1 MKKLF
6 YILAFLLMACTPE
19 LIAQNKLSNA
29 IYALQNEELEKAQR
43 LIDAAIVDTL
53 FKDDSRTWYYRGNI
67 YKELFKKMESDNK
80 QSPYRIT
87 AISSFKKSYELDNGT
102 EISVSSQKNLK
113 YLASTIFNDAA
124 TSFDTE
130 NYLLAIEN
138 YNSYKEIM
146 LYLEPETDFIERDI
160 QFKLALATTYTMLS
174 SKDSSNKELF
184 LEKVKELYE
193 EVLVLDSNNVSANYN
208 MGILYYNKG
217 ADMVN
222 NMDYSLDLEE
232 LNRIQEE
239 LYVIFKKSLPY
250 MKRAYDLNP
259 NKEETLIGL
268 QGIYYSMNDM
278 EKSEAY
284 KKELEELKGQ
294 ENK

>member
-6 YILAFLLMACTPE
+6 YILVFLLMACTPE

-43 LIDAAIVDTL
+43 LIDTAIVDTL
-53 FKDDSRTWYYRGNI
+53 LKNDSRTWYYRGNI
-67 YKELFKKMESDNK
+67 YKELFKKMEFDNK
-80 QSPYRIT
+80 QSPFRVT

-102 EISVSSQKNLK
+102 EISISSQKNLK

-146 LYLEPETDFIERDI
+146 HYLEPEADFKERDI
-160 QFKLALATTYTMLS
+160 QFKLALATTYTVLS
-174 SKDSSNKELF
+174 SKDSTNKDSF
-184 LEKVKELYE
+184 LEKVKALYK
-193 EVLVLDSNNVSANYN
+193 EVLILDSNNVSANYN
-208 MGILYYNKG
+208 MGILYYNQG

-239 LYVIFKKSLPY
+239 LYVIFKKSLPF
-250 MKRAYDLNP
+250 MKKAYDLNP

-284 KKELEELKGQ
+284 KKELEELKVQ